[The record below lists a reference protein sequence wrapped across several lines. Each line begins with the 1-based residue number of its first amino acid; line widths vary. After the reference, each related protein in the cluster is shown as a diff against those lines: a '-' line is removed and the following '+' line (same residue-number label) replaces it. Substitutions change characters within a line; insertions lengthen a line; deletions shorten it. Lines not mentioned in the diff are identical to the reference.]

1 MIGQFAE
8 IIGLGKLFTSS
19 SGRAFLV
26 GSGKPQLKTSTV
38 NKVIGGIAATLITPD
53 DKGISDF
60 SNVLNILPGVSGIG
74 EDEKEVGMM
83 APTPNVSFNP
93 IPESRLASVVNPVSM
108 QGTPTADTGTMN
120 PSTMARGQ
128 QLFGGPGEITFAAKG
143 GIMNT
148 KKAFQRVA

>member
-1 MIGQFAE
+1 
-8 IIGLGKLFTSS
+8 
-19 SGRAFLV
+19 
-26 GSGKPQLKTSTV
+26 
-38 NKVIGGIAATLITPD
+38 
-53 DKGISDF
+53 
-60 SNVLNILPGVSGIG
+60 
-74 EDEKEVGMM
+74 
-83 APTPNVSFNP
+83 
-93 IPESRLASVVNPVSM
+93 M